1 MTDETGSITAEV
13 ASRSVLH
20 VGCGAPNAETLH
32 RAFRGPEWRE
42 VRLDIDPGA
51 QPDIVASMA
60 DMPEVE
66 SGTYD
71 ALYSSHNI
79 EHLFAHEVPTALGE
93 FARVLKPDGFALI
106 TCPDLQSIA
115 ALVARD
121 KLEDTAY
128 VSPAGPIAAIDMLY
142 GLRSAV
148 ARGNFHMAH
157 RTGFTAKT
165 LGNAL
170 IANGFTRAIVERDEK
185 VYALWSIGFK
195 APQND
200 AQLKSY
206 RDALFPPAGA
216 RG

>member
-1 MTDETGSITAEV
+1 MTDETGSLTAEV

-51 QPDIVASMA
+51 GPDIVASMA

-79 EHLFAHEVPTALGE
+79 EHLFAHEVPAALGE
-93 FARVLKPDGFALI
+93 FSRVLKPDGFALI

-115 ALVARD
+115 TLVARD
-121 KLEDTAY
+121 ELEDTAY
-128 VSPAGPIAAIDMLY
+128 VSPAGPVAAIDMLY
-142 GLRSAV
+142 GFRSAL
-148 ARGNFHMAH
+148 ARGNVHMAH

-185 VYALWSIGFK
+185 AHALWSIGFK
-195 APQND
+195 APQNN

-216 RG
+216 RR

>member
-1 MTDETGSITAEV
+1 MNTMTDETGSLTAEV

-51 QPDIVASMA
+51 KPDIVASMA

-106 TCPDLQSIA
+106 SCPDLQSIA
-115 ALVARD
+115 TLVARD
-121 KLEDTAY
+121 EY
-128 VSPAGPIAAIDMLY
+128 
-142 GLRSAV
+142 
-148 ARGNFHMAH
+148 
-157 RTGFTAKT
+157 
-165 LGNAL
+165 
-170 IANGFTRAIVERDEK
+170 
-185 VYALWSIGFK
+185 K
-195 APQND
+195 A
-200 AQLKSY
+200 S
-206 RDALFPPAGA
+206 
-216 RG
+216 